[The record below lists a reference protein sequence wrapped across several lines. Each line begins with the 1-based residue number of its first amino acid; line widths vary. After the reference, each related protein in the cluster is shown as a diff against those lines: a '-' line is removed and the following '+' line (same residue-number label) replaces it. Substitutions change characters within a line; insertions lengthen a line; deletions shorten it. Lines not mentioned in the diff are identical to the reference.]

1 MTATPPQ
8 LHPLEREV
16 MEELW
21 DRDQATVRQVLE
33 ALNARSEKS
42 RAYTTVMTIMR
53 RLDEKGVL
61 ERERDQRTDVYRAT
75 LSREEYAQ
83 ARAGAEI
90 GALVDEFGDV
100 ALLHFARQVDALDPE
115 RRAALERL
123 ARADPSQP

>member
-1 MTATPPQ
+1 MTMTPPQ
-8 LHPLEREV
+8 LHSLEREV

-21 DRDQATVRQVLE
+21 DRDTATVREILE

-53 RLDEKGVL
+53 RLDDKGMLVR
-61 ERERDQRTDVYRAT
+61 EREQRTDVYRTT
-75 LSREEYAQ
+75 LSRDDYAQ
-83 ARAGAEI
+83 ARASAQI

-123 ARADPSQP
+123 ARKQ

>member
-21 DRDQATVRQVLE
+21 ERDQATVRQVLE

-83 ARAGAEI
+83 ERAGAEI

>member
-1 MTATPPQ
+1 MSMTPPQ

-21 DRDQATVRQVLE
+21 DRDHATVREVLE
-33 ALNARSEKS
+33 ALNARSEKA

-53 RLDEKGVL
+53 RLDDKGVL
-61 ERERDQRTDVYRAT
+61 EREREQRTDVYRAT
-75 LSREEYAQ
+75 LSRDEYAE

-100 ALLHFARQVDALDPE
+100 ALVHFARQVDALDPE
-115 RRAALERL
+115 RRAAVERL
-123 ARADPSQP
+123 ARSEQQS

>member
-83 ARAGAEI
+83 ERAGAEI

>member
-1 MTATPPQ
+1 MTMTPPQ
-8 LHPLEREV
+8 LHSLEREV

-21 DRDQATVRQVLE
+21 DRDTATVREILE

-53 RLDEKGVL
+53 RLDDKGMLVR
-61 ERERDQRTDVYRAT
+61 EREQRTDIYRTT
-75 LSREEYAQ
+75 LSRDDYAQ
-83 ARAGAEI
+83 ARARAQI

-123 ARADPSQP
+123 AHKQ

>member
-1 MTATPPQ
+1 MTAPPPP

-21 DRDQATVRQVLE
+21 SRSPATVRDVLE
-33 ALNARSEKS
+33 ALNARSERP

-53 RLDEKGVL
+53 RLDAKGLL
-61 ERERDQRTDVYRAT
+61 ERTREARTDVYRTALT
-75 LSREEYAQ
+75 REAYNE

-100 ALLHFARQVDALDPE
+100 ALLQFARQVEALDPE

-123 ARADPSQP
+123 ARGQ